1 MERPRANGRCG
12 LSEMQSSDGQAPGGR
27 GDRHVA
33 PRSMRYGWS
42 TLDGASG
49 PLPLAAPEHAA
60 LRAPEP
66 PHGRAHALSANVPI
80 EGRTAFELPKDKTI
94 AISIIAGPSKGITH
108 QIHKP
113 RISIGGAGGGADIE
127 IDDPKLSRLHCTL
140 GVSHGAI
147 RLCDLNS
154 TNGTYVNDE
163 LVQAA
168 ELGHLSE
175 FRVGSSR
182 LLVTIIAKRG
192 MDHA

>member
-1 MERPRANGRCG
+1 
-12 LSEMQSSDGQAPGGR
+12 
-27 GDRHVA
+27 
-33 PRSMRYGWS
+33 MRYGWS

-49 PLPLAAPEHAA
+49 PLPLAGPEQAA
-60 LRAPEP
+60 LRPQEP
-66 PHGRAHALSANVPI
+66 PNGRAPVLSANVPV

-94 AISIIAGPSKGITH
+94 TISIITGPSKGITH

-127 IDDPKLSRLHCTL
+127 IDDPKLSRLHCAL

-147 RLCDLNS
+147 RLCALDS

-163 LVQAA
+163 LVQAT

-175 FRVGSSR
+175 FRVGSSL
-182 LLVTIIAKRG
+182 LLVTIIAKRE

>member
-1 MERPRANGRCG
+1 
-12 LSEMQSSDGQAPGGR
+12 MQSSDGQALGGR

-33 PRSMRYGWS
+33 SRAMRYGWS

-49 PLPLAAPEHAA
+49 ALPLAAPEQAA
-60 LRAPEP
+60 LRPQEP
-66 PHGRAHALSANVPI
+66 PNGRAPVLSANVPV
-80 EGRTAFELPKDKTI
+80 EGRTTAFELPEDKTI
-94 AISIIAGPSKGITH
+94 TISIITGPSKGITH

-140 GVSHGAI
+140 GVSHAAI

-163 LVQAA
+163 LVQGTA
-168 ELGHLSE
+168 LRHLSE